1 MNRSHIVKDV
11 IIALGIWW
19 ALAIGLGTLQLYGS
33 YRQIYIIPAGI
44 ALMALVFAAH
54 ATLAQFY
61 PKRAVTKYLLGAY
74 IATFFIPLVMQFTR
88 LRQPGIDTIIVALFG
103 LFFFIIFYEEK

>member
-33 YRQIYIIPAGI
+33 YRQIYIIPVGI
-44 ALMALVFAAH
+44 ALMALVFVAH

-61 PKRAVTKYLLGAY
+61 PKRAVTKYILGAY
-74 IATFFIPLVMQFTR
+74 IATFFIPLVMQFVG

-103 LFFFIIFYEEK
+103 LFFFILSYEEK